1 MSQSGDKIDR
11 TMQISD
17 VGKIVAKVMA
27 EIPVCDIHTHL
38 FDPAMPG
45 LLLSGIDEL
54 LTYHYHVAELFRAR
68 PDLAP
73 EKFWQTSKT
82 EQADLVWTELFVE
95 GPPLSEVGT
104 GLVSLLSALGLDPN
118 AKDLREARAYFDGKD
133 MAERVDES
141 FSLAGV
147 REVIMTNDPLD
158 PDERSIWLDGF
169 ERDPRFHAALRL
181 DSAIME
187 WPCAV
192 PALRELGYEV
202 GEDLG
207 PHTHEEVRRYLR
219 EWADRMG
226 ARYMAVSLGPEFRY
240 PDEESSV
247 TTLLKESVLP
257 VALEIGL
264 PVALMI
270 GVKRQVN
277 PRLGLA
283 GDGVGIADVD
293 SLERL
298 ASDHPDLRIL
308 ATYLARENQHQ
319 LCVAARKFG
328 NILPFGCWWFVNN
341 PCLIREITSMRLDL
355 LGPTFVPQHSDAR
368 VLEQVVFKWLRSRD
382 IIGSVLAERYQDL
395 ARSGF
400 TVNEAVVREG
410 VTRMFD
416 GSLIG

>member
-1 MSQSGDKIDR
+1 M
-11 TMQISD
+11 
-17 VGKIVAKVMA
+17 
-27 EIPVCDIHTHL
+27 
-38 FDPAMPG
+38 
-45 LLLSGIDEL
+45 
-54 LTYHYHVAELFRAR
+54 
-68 PDLAP
+68 
-73 EKFWQTSKT
+73 
-82 EQADLVWTELFVE
+82 
-95 GPPLSEVGT
+95 
-104 GLVSLLSALGLDPN
+104 
-118 AKDLREARAYFDGKD
+118 
-133 MAERVDES
+133 
-141 FSLAGV
+141 
-147 REVIMTNDPLD
+147 
-158 PDERSIWLDGF
+158 
-169 ERDPRFHAALRL
+169 
-181 DSAIME
+181 
-187 WPCAV
+187 
-192 PALRELGYEV
+192 
-202 GEDLG
+202 
-207 PHTHEEVRRYLR
+207 
-219 EWADRMG
+219 
-226 ARYMAVSLGPEFRY
+226 
-240 PDEESSV
+240 
-247 TTLLKESVLP
+247 
-257 VALEIGL
+257 
-264 PVALMI
+264 
-270 GVKRQVN
+270 N